1 MADST
6 TTALVIDTAT
16 SGFREA
22 TDTILEVACILV
34 ELRGAA
40 GEAVGGI
47 SVVDTYTATVRQPA
61 DLKVPD
67 FHAALLR
74 ECADP
79 ERSNSMAAVEGR
91 LLAGQWTTADLVCNR
106 NLDFDMRFLS
116 KHMPTLAAALRKR
129 PHIELKA
136 LERLA
141 TALGVPPAPPTG
153 TGRSYRAGDDVIAAL
168 EELTHYTTLLMA
180 GALALSSEATQ

>member
-6 TTALVIDTAT
+6 TTALIIDTAT

-40 GEAVGGI
+40 GEAVGDI
-47 SVVDTYTATVRQPA
+47 SVVDTYTATVRQSA
-61 DLKVPD
+61 DLPVPD
-67 FHAALLR
+67 FHKALLA

-136 LERLA
+136 LAMAA
-141 TALGVPPAPPTG
+141 TALGVPAAPVG
-153 TGRSYRAGDDVIAAL
+153 AARSYRAGDDAIAAL
-168 EELTHYTTLLMA
+168 TELEHYATLLMA
-180 GALALSSEATQ
+180 GALALAPETTQP

>member
-1 MADST
+1 VADST
-6 TTALVIDTAT
+6 VLIIDTAT

-34 ELRGAA
+34 ELRGAT
-40 GEAVGGI
+40 GEEPGI

-61 DLKVPD
+61 DLPVPD
-67 FHAALLR
+67 FHKALLA

-79 ERSNSMAAVEGR
+79 ERSNSLGAVEGR

-141 TALGVPPAPPTG
+141 TALGVPAAPAG
-153 TGRSYRAGDDVIAAL
+153 ERSYRAGDDAIAAL
-168 EELTHYTTLLMA
+168 EELTHYSTLLMA